1 MESRVSII
9 EIASADY
16 EQAFQKYGGSFCS
29 HPKVLRLLESAA
41 RKIPVVYYGVVR
53 NGEIVGAIPVA
64 GKHILATRDSLKAV
78 DLYEFIDIGLSELIL
93 PLAPEIE
100 IDLPFLGHFISELSA
115 ARLKNAR
122 RNPSFDFAFTKGI
135 QSGFPRLQPKTIQSR
150 RREMRR
156 LEASGGQFVPIK
168 SLTIKEFIV
177 EYTRLFLK
185 RRGKAPVGVKNFDI
199 VFGEL
204 WDLMC
209 GDMLVLNQEPV
220 AIEILYKVVN
230 PQNICVNFVNSAVD
244 LSHNK
249 LSPGTVL
256 LFHNISLC
264 EEEALQAG
272 KDLRFCLG
280 TSLAPYKMAWCFCA
294 PSFVL

>member
-1 MESRVSII
+1 MESQISIT
-9 EIASADY
+9 EISSADY
-16 EQAFQKYGGSFCS
+16 EQAFLKYGGSFCS

-64 GKHILATRDSLKAV
+64 GQHILATRESLKAI
-78 DLYEFIDIGLSELIL
+78 DLYDFIDIGLSELIL
-93 PLAPEIE
+93 PLAPKIE

-115 ARLKNAR
+115 GRLKNAR
-122 RNPSFDFAFTKGI
+122 RNPSFDFAFTKGLK
-135 QSGFPRLQPKTIQSR
+135 SSLPRLQPKTIQTR
-150 RREMRR
+150 RRETRR
-156 LEASGGQFVPIK
+156 LEASGGRFVPIK
-168 SLTIKEFIV
+168 SLTIKEFIA

-209 GDMLVLNQEPV
+209 GDMLVLNREPI
-220 AIEILYKVVN
+220 AIEILYRVVN

-244 LSHNK
+244 LSHDK

>member
-1 MESRVSII
+1 M
-9 EIASADY
+9 
-16 EQAFQKYGGSFCS
+16 
-29 HPKVLRLLESAA
+29 
-41 RKIPVVYYGVVR
+41 
-53 NGEIVGAIPVA
+53 A
-64 GKHILATRDSLKAV
+64 GQHILATRESLKAASLN
-78 DLYEFIDIGLSELIL
+78 DFIDIGLSELIL
-93 PLAPEIE
+93 PLASDIE
-100 IDLPFLGHFISELSA
+100 IDLPFLGTFISELSA
-115 ARLKNAR
+115 ASLKNAR
-122 RNPSFDFAFTKGI
+122 RNPSFDFAFTKGVK
-135 QSGFPRLQPKTIQSR
+135 SGLPRLQPKTIQTR
-150 RREMRR
+150 RRETRR

-168 SLTIKEFIV
+168 SLTIKEFIA
-177 EYTRLFLK
+177 EYTRLYLK
-185 RRGKAPVGVKNFDI
+185 RRDRAPVGVKNFDI

-244 LSHNK
+244 LSYNK

-272 KDLRFCLG
+272 KELRFCLG

>member
-1 MESRVSII
+1 MESQISIT
-9 EIASADY
+9 EISSADY
-16 EQAFQKYGGSFCS
+16 EQAFLKYGGSFCS
-29 HPKVLRLLESAA
+29 HPKVLRLLETAA

-64 GKHILATRDSLKAV
+64 GQHILATRESLKAI
-78 DLYEFIDIGLSELIL
+78 DLYDFIDIGLSELIL

-115 ARLKNAR
+115 GRLKNAR

-135 QSGFPRLQPKTIQSR
+135 KSSPPRLQPKTIQTR

-156 LEASGGQFVPIK
+156 LEADGGEFVPVK

-185 RRGKAPVGVKNFDI
+185 RRGKAPVGAKNFEI

-209 GDMLVLNQEPV
+209 GDMLVLNREPI
-220 AIEILYKVVN
+220 AIEILYRVVN

-280 TSLAPYKMAWCFCA
+280 TSLAPYKMAWCFSA

>member
-1 MESRVSII
+1 
-9 EIASADY
+9 
-16 EQAFQKYGGSFCS
+16 
-29 HPKVLRLLESAA
+29 
-41 RKIPVVYYGVVR
+41 
-53 NGEIVGAIPVA
+53 VGAIPVA
-64 GKHILATRDSLKAV
+64 GKHILATREFLKAI
-78 DLYEFIDIGLSELIL
+78 DLYDFIDIGLSELIL

-115 ARLKNAR
+115 GRLKNAR
-122 RNPSFDFAFTKGI
+122 RNPSFDFAFAKGI
-135 QSGFPRLQPKTIQSR
+135 KSGFPRLQRKTIQSR
-150 RREMRR
+150 RRETRR

-168 SLTIKEFIV
+168 SLTIKEFIA
-177 EYTRLFLK
+177 EYARLFLK
-185 RRGKAPVGVKNFDI
+185 RRGSAPVGVKNFDI

-230 PQNICVNFVNSAVD
+230 SQNICVNFVNSAVD
-244 LSHNK
+244 LSHDK

>member
-1 MESRVSII
+1 MESRVSIT

-16 EQAFQKYGGSFCS
+16 EQAFQKDGGSFCS
-29 HPKVLRLLESAA
+29 HPKVLRLLGSAA

-150 RREMRR
+150 RRETRH
-156 LEASGGQFVPIK
+156 LEANGGQFVPIK

-177 EYTRLFLK
+177 EYTRLFVK
-185 RRGKAPVGVKNFDI
+185 RRGKAPMG
-199 VFGEL
+199 
-204 WDLMC
+204 
-209 GDMLVLNQEPV
+209 
-220 AIEILYKVVN
+220 
-230 PQNICVNFVNSAVD
+230 
-244 LSHNK
+244 
-249 LSPGTVL
+249 
-256 LFHNISLC
+256 
-264 EEEALQAG
+264 
-272 KDLRFCLG
+272 
-280 TSLAPYKMAWCFCA
+280 
-294 PSFVL
+294 